1 MLVTRQFYKYILALL
16 GFTFLM
22 ASCAL
27 VGKRHEQ
34 FDYVPLESV
43 AVSNEDSIE
52 FPEPKDIAFDIKRL
66 RSLDFGKD
74 TLNRNAVLEQV
85 FNKQIDPDD
94 WNYNDFYD
102 LTYWKCSTCKKV
114 SILDENQSYADQ
126 LVYEKLPLEI
136 NYTQLI
142 GQLDF
147 QGSNE
152 KAYSLLSFSTGPD
165 YELTGRFVSGM
176 LSLALMEKNDSWKI
190 KQFNLVVNYQ
200 GAFQQANGIDT
211 LIELPNGEPLF
222 VGYGGVANGVSA
234 EDYWPVY
241 ENLYCYDFK
250 DLKETIKFHSAV
262 CWINGDE
269 DLGSKWETK
278 IIEPQMV
285 GEQTQLTVLT
295 TGRLDKDR
303 MWGLPEGLTQDVYNQ
318 LPQVSNFELK
328 TIYGFVDGKWTKIKI
343 VVESWTD
350 STNKRQTYVIL

>member
-1 MLVTRQFYKYILALL
+1 MKVTRQFYKYILALFV
-16 GFTFLM
+16 FTFLM
-22 ASCAL
+22 TSCL
-27 VGKRHEQ
+27 LIGKRHEQ
-34 FDYVPLESV
+34 FDDAPLESV
-43 AVSNEDSIE
+43 AVSNQDSIE

-102 LTYWKCSTCKKV
+102 LTYWKCSTCKKMSV
-114 SILDENQSYADQ
+114 LDENQSYADQ

-200 GAFQQANGIDT
+200 GSFQKASGIDT

-241 ENLYCYDFK
+241 ENLYCYDFI
-250 DLKETIKFHSAV
+250 DLKETIKLQSAV
-262 CWINGDE
+262 CWINGDV

-278 IIEPQMV
+278 ILDPTMV
-285 GEQTQLTVLT
+285 GGQTQLTVLT

-328 TIYGFVDGKWTKIKI
+328 TIYGFVDGKWTKIKT
-343 VVESWTD
+343 VLESWTNNP
-350 STNKRQTYVIL
+350 NKRQTFVIL